1 MAEINSMINA
11 LLSDRSHFTEQEI
24 HTIIEFVNELDDD
37 LLYQFENAEE
47 RSVMYSYEQLLAS
60 SRPVGVNNGGRDIEM
75 GLLNSGNSGANTTM
89 QNNSQFFGRY
99 NTRVPGFGRRAGNI
113 YNEATKASYDFAGKI
128 ITGIGGVFGA
138 SAGVTATVTA
148 GTAAANAASSIGV
161 RTAFL
166 AAGGVCGVVGGVLV
180 LLRNTLSD
188 RQTAN
193 NKRFLETVK
202 KAVKIRTKVNK
213 FFEETN
219 NKVVKDPA
227 KAKTQLES
235 GLASHPARFAA
246 GPGGSTVYADLSP
259 VEKLITE
266 DFATQHYDIRSKVVI
281 SRGNPW
287 YISLDTLRGGSRQF
301 SQEEMTV
308 LQNIASRL

>member
-24 HTIIEFVNELDDD
+24 HTIIDFVNELDDD
-37 LLYQFENAEE
+37 MLYQFENAEE

-60 SRPVGVNNGGRDIEM
+60 SRPIGINNGGRDIEL
-75 GLLNSGNSGANTTM
+75 GLLNSGPNTTI
-89 QNNSQFFGRY
+89 QNNSNFFNRF
-99 NTRVPGFGRRAGNI
+99 NTRVPLLGRRAGNI
-113 YNEATKASYDFAGKI
+113 YNEATKISYDYAGKVI
-128 ITGIGGVFGA
+128 AGIGGIFGV
-138 SAGVTATVTA
+138 SAGVTAVVTT
-148 GTAAANAASSIGV
+148 GSEAAKAASTTGV

-166 AAGGVCGVVGGVLV
+166 VAGGFCGVVGGFLV
-180 LLRNTLSD
+180 LLRNTMSD

-259 VEKLITE
+259 IEKLITE

-287 YISLDTLRGGSRQF
+287 QITLTTLRGGTKQF
-301 SQEEMTV
+301 TQEEMTV

>member
-24 HTIIEFVNELDDD
+24 HTIIDFVNELDDD
-37 LLYQFENAEE
+37 TLYQFENAEE
-47 RSVMYSYEQLLAS
+47 RSVMYTYEQLLAS
-60 SRPVGVNNGGRDIEM
+60 SRPVGISHGGRDLEM
-75 GLLNSGNSGANTTM
+75 GLLNSGPNTTI
-89 QNNSQFFGRY
+89 QNNPQFFDRY
-99 NTRVPGFGRRAGNI
+99 NTRVPGMGGRGGSI
-113 YNEATKASYDFAGKI
+113 YNDATKIAYDYAGKVI
-128 ITGIGGVFGA
+128 
-138 SAGVTATVTA
+138 AGVGGLLGVSAAATATVTA
-148 GTAAANAASSIGV
+148 GSAAANAASTIAA
-161 RTAFL
+161 RTAL
-166 AAGGVCGVVGGVLV
+166 LSAGGVFGVVGGALV
-180 LLRNTLSD
+180 ILRNTMAE

-202 KAVKIRTKVNK
+202 KAVKVRNKVNK
-213 FFEETN
+213 FFEDTN

-227 KAKTQLES
+227 KAKTQLDS

-287 YISLDTLRGGSRQF
+287 HITLNTLRGGTKQF

>member
-24 HTIIEFVNELDDD
+24 HTIIDFVNELDDD
-37 LLYQFENAEE
+37 MLYQFENAEE

-60 SRPVGVNNGGRDIEM
+60 SRPIGINNGGRDIEL
-75 GLLNSGNSGANTTM
+75 GLLNSGPNTTI
-89 QNNSQFFGRY
+89 QNNSNFFNRF
-99 NTRVPGFGRRAGNI
+99 NTRVPLLGRRAGNI
-113 YNEATKASYDFAGKI
+113 YNEATKISYDYAGKVI
-128 ITGIGGVFGA
+128 AGIGGIFGV
-138 SAGVTATVTA
+138 SAGVTAVVTT
-148 GTAAANAASSIGV
+148 GSEAAKAASTTGV

-166 AAGGVCGVVGGVLV
+166 VAGGFCGVVGGFLV
-180 LLRNTLSD
+180 LLRNTMSD

-219 NKVVKDPA
+219 NRVVKDPA

-287 YISLDTLRGGSRQF
+287 QITLTTLRGGTKQF
-301 SQEEMTV
+301 TQEEMTV

>member
-24 HTIIEFVNELDDD
+24 HTIIDFVNELDDD
-37 LLYQFENAEE
+37 MLYQFENAEE

-60 SRPVGVNNGGRDIEM
+60 SRPIGINNGGRDIEL
-75 GLLNSGNSGANTTM
+75 GLLNSGPNTTI
-89 QNNSQFFGRY
+89 QNNSNFFNRF
-99 NTRVPGFGRRAGNI
+99 NTRVPLLGRRAGNI
-113 YNEATKASYDFAGKI
+113 YNEATKISYDYAGKVI
-128 ITGIGGVFGA
+128 AGIGGIFGV
-138 SAGVTATVTA
+138 SAGVTAVVTT
-148 GTAAANAASSIGV
+148 GSEAAKAASTTGV

-166 AAGGVCGVVGGVLV
+166 VAGGFCGVVGGFLV
-180 LLRNTLSD
+180 LLRNTMSD

-246 GPGGSTVYADLSP
+246 GPGGSTIYADLSP

-287 YISLDTLRGGSRQF
+287 QITLTTLRGGTKQF
-301 SQEEMTV
+301 TQEEMTV

>member
-24 HTIIEFVNELDDD
+24 HTIIDFVNELDDD
-37 LLYQFENAEE
+37 MLYQFENAEE

-60 SRPVGVNNGGRDIEM
+60 SRPIGINNGGRDIEL
-75 GLLNSGNSGANTTM
+75 GLLNSGPNTTI
-89 QNNSQFFGRY
+89 QNNSNFFNRF
-99 NTRVPGFGRRAGNI
+99 NTRVPLLGRRAGNI
-113 YNEATKASYDFAGKI
+113 YNEATKISYDYAGKVI
-128 ITGIGGVFGA
+128 AGIGGIFGV
-138 SAGVTATVTA
+138 SAGVTAVATT
-148 GTAAANAASSIGV
+148 GSEAAKAASTTGV

-166 AAGGVCGVVGGVLV
+166 VAGGFCGVVGGFLV
-180 LLRNTLSD
+180 LLRNTMSD

-235 GLASHPARFAA
+235 GLAS
-246 GPGGSTVYADLSP
+246 
-259 VEKLITE
+259 
-266 DFATQHYDIRSKVVI
+266 
-281 SRGNPW
+281 
-287 YISLDTLRGGSRQF
+287 
-301 SQEEMTV
+301 
-308 LQNIASRL
+308 

>member
-1 MAEINSMINA
+1 M
-11 LLSDRSHFTEQEI
+11 
-24 HTIIEFVNELDDD
+24 
-37 LLYQFENAEE
+37 
-47 RSVMYSYEQLLAS
+47 
-60 SRPVGVNNGGRDIEM
+60 
-75 GLLNSGNSGANTTM
+75 
-89 QNNSQFFGRY
+89 
-99 NTRVPGFGRRAGNI
+99 
-113 YNEATKASYDFAGKI
+113 
-128 ITGIGGVFGA
+128 
-138 SAGVTATVTA
+138 
-148 GTAAANAASSIGV
+148 
-161 RTAFL
+161 
-166 AAGGVCGVVGGVLV
+166 

>member
-24 HTIIEFVNELDDD
+24 HTIIDFVNELDDD

-47 RSVMYSYEQLLAS
+47 RSVMYSYEQLLAT
-60 SRPVGVNNGGRDIEM
+60 SRPVGVNNSGRDIEM
-75 GLLNSGNSGANTTM
+75 GLLNSGANTTI

-113 YNEATKASYDFAGKI
+113 YNEATKISYDFAGKI
-128 ITGIGGVFGA
+128 ITGLGGMFGA
-138 SAGVTATVTA
+138 SAGVAATVTS
-148 GTAAANAASSIGV
+148 GSAAANAASMLGV

-202 KAVKIRTKVNK
+202 KAVKVRNKVNK

-266 DFATQHYDIRSKVVI
+266 DFTTQHYDIRSKVVI